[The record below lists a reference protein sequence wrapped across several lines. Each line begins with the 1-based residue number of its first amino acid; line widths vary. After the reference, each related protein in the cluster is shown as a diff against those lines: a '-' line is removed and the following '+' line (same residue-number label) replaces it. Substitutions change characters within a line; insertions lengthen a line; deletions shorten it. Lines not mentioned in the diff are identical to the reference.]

1 MNIDLKSA
9 EPILKSLKDMNT
21 SQLTIIC
28 GIPCVFLLYNSY
40 KYFTSKDKESSDK
53 VEIANIEL
61 KSTLEINNIRRQ
73 ESSDKVEIANINLK
87 STLDTNDV
95 RRQESNNSVLIS
107 NNQLQLRLA
116 EIELEKMKLNLQ
128 KV

>member
-28 GIPCVFLLYNSY
+28 GIPCVYFLYNSY
-40 KYFTSKDKESSDK
+40 KYYTSKDKESSDK

-61 KSTLEINNIRRQ
+61 KATLDTNSVRRQ
-73 ESSDKVEIANINLK
+73 ESSDKVI
-87 STLDTNDV
+87 
-95 RRQESNNSVLIS
+95 IS
-107 NNQLQLRLA
+107 NNDINVSNNNVIISNNNLQLRLA